1 MLDKSKRLR
10 GVRTC
15 SNGWIVA
22 DQLETLRAA
31 TRLRDAMPLVASLAY
46 PPPVVDSAGCFLG
59 VITPRL
65 LLRSL
70 EVNI

>member
-1 MLDKSKRLR
+1 
-10 GVRTC
+10 VRTC
-15 SNGWIVA
+15 SSGWIEA
-22 DQLETLRAA
+22 DQLETLRAG

-46 PPPVVDSAGCFLG
+46 PPPVVDREGCFLG

-70 EVNI
+70 EVNV